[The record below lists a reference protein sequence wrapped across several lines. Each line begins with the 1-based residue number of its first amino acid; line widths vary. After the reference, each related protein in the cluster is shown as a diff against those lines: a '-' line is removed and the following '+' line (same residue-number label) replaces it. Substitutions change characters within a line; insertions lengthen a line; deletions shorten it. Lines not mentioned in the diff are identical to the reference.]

1 MPQLARRLR
10 PPRKTAELPA
20 ADSKQSILYPLDL
33 AYARSGLESPHA
45 RVLSASEIPPPYR
58 SLLAHEQAMTLT
70 LERHFRARV
79 VLRALSTFAQGRWYS
94 RRVLLV
100 REDSGRPVEM
110 GAFRMNL
117 NALEPHIRTQ
127 ILANEVPLGR
137 LLRSGGV
144 DYRSRPKL
152 FLAVTPNSE
161 MMGVFWM
168 RKPRTLYGRQT
179 EVTLDGKKIG
189 DIVEVLPR
197 I

>member
-79 VLRALSTFAQGRWYS
+79 VLRALSTFAQGRCTPDACCWCARIRDAPS
-94 RRVLLV
+94 KWAP
-100 REDSGRPVEM
+100 SG
-110 GAFRMNL
+110 
-117 NALEPHIRTQ
+117 
-127 ILANEVPLGR
+127 
-137 LLRSGGV
+137 
-144 DYRSRPKL
+144 
-152 FLAVTPNSE
+152 
-161 MMGVFWM
+161 
-168 RKPRTLYGRQT
+168 
-179 EVTLDGKKIG
+179 
-189 DIVEVLPR
+189 
-197 I
+197 